1 VVSVKTLTVSG
12 VRTAVSGGSRGMGP
26 PMLPKPLT
34 TTIAKARL
42 RPKIDFRRRFS
53 SKGRRKRENVWLGRA
68 RGKRRREPDLTLR
81 RRRIILRTD
90 FHIIMIRLDLG
101 RDTKYPTHLVA

>member
-1 VVSVKTLTVSG
+1 MVSVKTLTVSG